1 MTETGR
7 KREEGRGRKSHR
19 KGEKE
24 KQIGRAERGRETEGG
39 WKSYKRNQV
48 KEREREGE
56 S

>member
-24 KQIGRAERGRETEGG
+24 KQIGRAERGRETEEGG
-39 WKSYKRNQV
+39 RAI
-48 KEREREGE
+48 REIK
-56 S
+56 